1 MFGFVNDLSAS
12 LRCERAGKFFFVFGV
27 AGLDV
32 VIGNGIEEVALV
44 IIHQVVYPTARG
56 QSLVAAHTRHSRFTC
71 SALTESQIYMSV
83 FPMHEHTLTFIIAK
97 VQLFIKINARIIIKK
112 IK

>member
-1 MFGFVNDLSAS
+1 LLHLFGFVNDLSAS

-44 IIHQVVYPTARG
+44 IIHQVVNPTARG
-56 QSLVAAHTRHSRFTC
+56 QSLVAVGVRRVGRLCGAPICLESLLDDLVAHESDVEP
-71 SALTESQIYMSV
+71 SARLVHGLGGVEV
-83 FPMHEHTLTFIIAK
+83 
-97 VQLFIKINARIIIKK
+97 VVG
-112 IK
+112 